1 VVISIGRFKLTRVKI
16 KDLYPIIL
24 VMLLLFVSIAC
35 ANMLIPSYGVIR
47 FEFGIPEALIA
58 IPDSSFLLTSAS
70 FALIWGYYTDRIDRT
85 KVIIAGAFSW
95 TFGMMLTG
103 FSTSFTILL
112 ISRMV
117 SGIGMGC
124 ILPVGYSIISDAIPP
139 DERSGWFG
147 TLAILSSISNGS
159 GQALSSFIGPIMGWR
174 FPFFLL
180 SGISIVIVCILF
192 FVKIPQRGASENELL
207 DLVEL
212 NLDYSYKISKKDLG
226 KILKKKTNKYLIIQG
241 FFAIIPGTLFV
252 YFMTSMLSTHYF
264 DILPDEIMLQT
275 AAIFAGLLGI
285 GYLLGNVIMSYIG
298 DVLFR
303 KNKRNRTR
311 LATASMAISIPFV
324 LLMLFSIQPIS
335 SEVVTNLSY
344 PTPIP
349 PREMASYVILTI
361 IEIFKV
367 SPNYIFYFIFGFI
380 GAVLSTGWVSNK
392 NAVMVDVNLPEH
404 KGTSTSFFS
413 LAEQVGKGV
422 TLLLSF
428 SLISFFG
435 SVFNMM
441 IFAVFLW
448 VPSALLWF
456 LAGRSVETDM
466 EFKSKILSERKQV
479 NLLDFIFEL
488 EIQMDRA
495 TQKVQDSKYY
505 ILSDTLKFN
514 KLLDEAITILS
525 YCEKEGE
532 NRSITK
538 IEKRAHNLNI
548 KATSIKTMANQ
559 IFKILELEDLTA
571 REIDMLN
578 EDLRQIILKIAE
590 GERSTFGDLQI
601 YYEDAYLKIIEARLL
616 RKNDLIKSRGK
627 ILEAINIYE
636 RVKNLLNERLDIIL
650 DNSELSKEDKF
661 VYDKEQD
668 LLEKCSKA
676 LVATNNLKE
685 EFEGIFEKLEEKGIA
700 EKDLKKISELT
711 LEYNIN
717 LYKVIVDTFGQ
728 DKKTKDIILEV
739 LKEIDAIFNDYDK
752 LKELELKVF

>member
-1 VVISIGRFKLTRVKI
+1 MVISIGRFKLTRVKI

>member
-1 VVISIGRFKLTRVKI
+1 
-16 KDLYPIIL
+16 
-24 VMLLLFVSIAC
+24 
-35 ANMLIPSYGVIR
+35 MLIPSYGVIR

-58 IPDSSFLLTSAS
+58 IPDSFFLLTSAT

-103 FSTSFTILL
+103 FSTSFIILL
-112 ISRMV
+112 MSRMV
-117 SGIGMGC
+117 SGIGLGC
-124 ILPVGYSIISDAIPP
+124 VIPVGYSIISDAIPP

-147 TLAILSSISNGS
+147 TLAILSSLSNGI
-159 GQALSSFIGPIMGWR
+159 GQALSSFVGPILGWR

-192 FVKIPQRGASENELL
+192 FVRIPQRGASENELL

-212 NLDYSYKISKKDLG
+212 NLEYSYKISKKDLG
-226 KILKKKTNKYLIIQG
+226 AILKKKTNKFLIIQG

-264 DILPDEIMLQT
+264 TVLPSEIRLQT
-275 AAIFAGLLGI
+275 AAIFAGLLGV
-285 GYLLGNVIMSYIG
+285 GYLLGNAIMSYVG
-298 DVLFR
+298 DILFR
-303 KNKRNRTR
+303 KNKKNRTR
-311 LATASMAISIPFV
+311 VATACMSLSIPFV
-324 LLMLFSIQPIS
+324 LLTLFFIQPVS
-335 SEVVTNLSY
+335 NEVLTNLNY
-344 PTPIP
+344 PSPIP
-349 PREMASYVILTI
+349 PEKMAEYVILTI
-361 IEIFKV
+361 IEIFEV
-367 SPNYIFYFIFGFI
+367 SPNYVYYFIFGFI

-428 SLISFFG
+428 TLISLFG
-435 SVFNMM
+435 SVINMM
-441 IFAVFLW
+441 YFAVFLW
-448 VPSALLWF
+448 VPSAILWF
-456 LAGRSVETDM
+456 LTGRSVEVDM
-466 EFKSKILSERKQV
+466 EYKSTILSERKQI

-495 TQKVQDSKYY
+495 IQKIQDSKYY

-525 YCEKEGE
+525 YCEKEGDF
-532 NRSITK
+532 RSITK
-538 IEKRAHNLNI
+538 IEKRAHNMNVRAI
-548 KATSIKTMANQ
+548 SIKNMANQ
-559 IFKILELEDLTA
+559 IFKILELDDLSA
-571 REIDMLN
+571 KEFDMLN
-578 EDLRQIILKIAE
+578 EDLRQIILMIAE

-616 RKNDLIKSRGK
+616 RKNDLIKSKGK
-627 ILEAINIYE
+627 ILEAIKIYE
-636 RVKNLLNERLDIIL
+636 RIKNLLNERLDTIL
-650 DNSELSKEDKF
+650 DNSELTEEDKF
-661 VYDKEQD
+661 VYDKEQE
-668 LLEKCSKA
+668 LLEKCSNA
-676 LVATNNLKE
+676 LIATYDLKE

-717 LYKVIVDTFGQ
+717 LYKVIVETFGQ
-728 DKKTKDIILEV
+728 DKKTKDTILEV
-739 LKEIDAIFNDYDK
+739 LNEIDTIFNEYDK

>member
-1 VVISIGRFKLTRVKI
+1 MVISIGRFKLTRIKI
-16 KDLYPIIL
+16 KDLTPIIL

-47 FEFGIPEALIA
+47 FEFGVPEALIA
-58 IPDSSFLLTSAS
+58 IPDSLFLLTSAT

-103 FSTSFTILL
+103 FSTSFLIIL

-117 SGIGMGC
+117 SGIGLGC
-124 ILPVGYSIISDAIPP
+124 VIPVGYSIISDAIPP

-147 TLAILSSISNGS
+147 ILAILSSISNGI
-159 GQALSSFIGPIMGWR
+159 GQALSSFVGPILGWR

-192 FVKIPQRGASENELL
+192 FVKIPQRGASESELL

-212 NLDYSYKISKKDLG
+212 NLEYSYKISKKDLSY
-226 KILKKKTNKYLIIQG
+226 ILKKKTNKYLIIQG
-241 FFAIIPGTLFV
+241 VFAIIPGTLFV
-252 YFMTSMLSTHYF
+252 YFMTSMISTHYF
-264 DILPDEIMLQT
+264 DILPNEIRLQT
-275 AAIFAGLLGI
+275 AAIFAGLLGV
-285 GYLLGNVIMSYIG
+285 GYLLGNAIMSYVG
-298 DVLFR
+298 DILFR
-303 KNKRNRTR
+303 KNKKNRTR
-311 LATASMAISIPFV
+311 LATACMVFSVPFV
-324 LLMLFSIQPIS
+324 LLTLFSLQPIS
-335 SEVVTNLSY
+335 SEVVTNLNY
-344 PTPIP
+344 PVPIP
-349 PREMASYVILTI
+349 PGDMTSYVILTI

-367 SPNYIFYFIFGFI
+367 SPSYIYYFVFGFI

-428 SLISFFG
+428 TLISIFG

-456 LAGRSVETDM
+456 FAGKSVEVDM
-466 EFKSKILSERKQV
+466 EYKSTILSERKQV

-495 TQKVQDSKYY
+495 IQKIQDSKYY
-505 ILSDTLKFN
+505 ILSDQVKFK
-514 KLLDEAITILS
+514 KLLDEAIAILS

-532 NRSITK
+532 FRSITK
-538 IEKRAHNLNI
+538 IENRARNLNI
-548 KATSIKTMANQ
+548 KAESIKNMASQ
-559 IFKILELEDLTA
+559 IFKILELEDLSA
-571 REIDMLN
+571 KEIDMLN
-578 EDLRQIILKIAE
+578 EDLRQLILKIAE

-616 RKNDLIKSRGK
+616 TKNDLLKSRGK
-627 ILEAINIYE
+627 ILEAIHIYE
-636 RVKNLLNERLDIIL
+636 RVKNLLNERLDVIL
-650 DNSELSKEDKF
+650 DNSELSEEDKF
-661 VYDKEQD
+661 VYDKEQE
-668 LLEKCSKA
+668 LLKKSSKA

-685 EFEGIFEKLEEKGIA
+685 EIEGIFAKLEEKGIS
-700 EKDLKKISELT
+700 ENDLKKISELT
-711 LEYNIN
+711 VEYNVD

-728 DKKTKDIILEV
+728 DRKTKDTILAI
-739 LKEIDAIFNDYDK
+739 LSEIDAIFNEYDK
-752 LKELELKVF
+752 LKESELKVF

>member
-16 KDLYPIIL
+16 KDLYPVIL

-159 GQALSSFIGPIMGWR
+159 GQALSSFIGPIMGWQ

-180 SGISIVIVCILF
+180 SGISIVIVCLLF

-285 GYLLGNVIMSYIG
+285 GYLLGNVIMSYVG

-311 LATASMAISIPFV
+311 LATASMAFSIPFV

-466 EFKSKILSERKQV
+466 DSKSKILSERKQV

-559 IFKILELEDLTA
+559 IFKILEVEDLTA

-650 DNSELSKEDKF
+650 DNSE
-661 VYDKEQD
+661 
-668 LLEKCSKA
+668 C
-676 LVATNNLKE
+676 
-685 EFEGIFEKLEEKGIA
+685 
-700 EKDLKKISELT
+700 
-711 LEYNIN
+711 
-717 LYKVIVDTFGQ
+717 
-728 DKKTKDIILEV
+728 
-739 LKEIDAIFNDYDK
+739 
-752 LKELELKVF
+752 

>member
-1 VVISIGRFKLTRVKI
+1 MVISIGRFKLTRIKI
-16 KDLYPIIL
+16 KDLTPIVL

-35 ANMLIPSYGVIR
+35 ANMLIPSYGEIR
-47 FEFGIPEALIA
+47 IEFSIPEALIA
-58 IPDSSFLLTSAS
+58 IPDSFFLLTSAT

-103 FSTSFTILL
+103 FSSSFIILL

-117 SGIGMGC
+117 SGIGLGC
-124 ILPVGYSIISDAIPP
+124 VIPVGYSIISDAIPP

-159 GQALSSFIGPIMGWR
+159 GQALSSFVGPILGWR

-192 FVKIPQRGASENELL
+192 FIKIPQRGASENELL

-212 NLDYSYKISKKDLG
+212 NLDYSYKISKKDLSY
-226 KILKKKTNKYLIIQG
+226 IIKKKTNKYLIIQG

-264 DILPDEIMLQT
+264 FELPKEIRLQT
-275 AAIFAGLLGI
+275 AAIFAGLLGV
-285 GYLLGNVIMSYIG
+285 GYLLGNAIMSYVG
-298 DVLFR
+298 DILFR
-303 KNKRNRTR
+303 KNKKNRTR
-311 LATASMAISIPFV
+311 LATACMLFSIPFV
-324 LLMLFSIQPIS
+324 LLMLFSIEPIS
-335 SEVVTNLSY
+335 SDVVTNLGNNKY
-344 PTPIP
+344 NI
-349 PREMASYVILTI
+349 ILTI

-367 SPNYIFYFIFGFI
+367 SPSYIYYFIFGFI

-404 KGTSTSFFS
+404 RGTSTSFFS

-422 TLLLSF
+422 TLLISF
-428 SLISFFG
+428 SLISIFG

-441 IFAVFLW
+441 LFAVFLW

-456 LAGRSVETDM
+456 LAGKSVEVDM
-466 EFKSKILSERKQV
+466 DYKSTILSERKQV

-505 ILSDTLKFN
+505 ILSNKLKFN

-532 NRSITK
+532 FRSITK
-538 IEKRAHNLNI
+538 IEKRADDLNI
-548 KATSIKTMANQ
+548 KAKSIKTMANQ

-571 REIDMLN
+571 VEIDTLN
-578 EDLRQIILKIAE
+578 EDLRQLILKIAE

-627 ILEAINIYE
+627 ILKAIKIYE
-636 RVKNLLNERLDIIL
+636 RVKNLLNERLDILL
-650 DNSELSKEDKF
+650 DSTELSDEDKF
-661 VYDKEQD
+661 VYDKEQK

-676 LVATNNLKE
+676 LIATNNLKE

-711 LEYNIN
+711 LEYNID
-717 LYKVIVDTFGQ
+717 LYKVIVETFGQ
-728 DKKTKDIILEV
+728 DKKTKDTILEV
-739 LKEIDAIFNDYDK
+739 LNEIDAIFNDYDK

>member
-1 VVISIGRFKLTRVKI
+1 VVISIGRFKLTRIKI
-16 KDLYPIIL
+16 KDLTPIIL

-47 FEFGIPEALIA
+47 FEFGVPEALIA
-58 IPDSSFLLTSAS
+58 IPDSLFLLTSAT

-103 FSTSFTILL
+103 FSTSFLIIL

-117 SGIGMGC
+117 SGIGLGC
-124 ILPVGYSIISDAIPP
+124 VIPVGYSIISDAIPP

-147 TLAILSSISNGS
+147 ILAILSSISNGI
-159 GQALSSFIGPIMGWR
+159 GQALSSFVGPILGWR

-192 FVKIPQRGASENELL
+192 FVKIPQRGASESELL

-212 NLDYSYKISKKDLG
+212 NLEYSYKISKKDLSY
-226 KILKKKTNKYLIIQG
+226 ILKKKTNKYLIIQG
-241 FFAIIPGTLFV
+241 VFAIIPGTLFV
-252 YFMTSMLSTHYF
+252 YFMTSMISTHYF
-264 DILPDEIMLQT
+264 DILPNEIRLQT
-275 AAIFAGLLGI
+275 AAIFAGLLGV
-285 GYLLGNVIMSYIG
+285 GYLLGNAIMSYVG
-298 DVLFR
+298 DILFR
-303 KNKRNRTR
+303 KNKKNRTR
-311 LATASMAISIPFV
+311 LATACMVFSVPFV
-324 LLMLFSIQPIS
+324 LLTLFSLQPIS
-335 SEVVTNLSY
+335 SEVVTNLNY
-344 PTPIP
+344 PVPIP
-349 PREMASYVILTI
+349 PGDMTSYVILTI

-367 SPNYIFYFIFGFI
+367 SPSYIYYFVFGFI

-428 SLISFFG
+428 TLISIFG

-456 LAGRSVETDM
+456 FAGKSVEVDM
-466 EFKSKILSERKQV
+466 EYKSTILSERKQV

-495 TQKVQDSKYY
+495 IQKIQDSKYY
-505 ILSDTLKFN
+505 ILSDQVKFK
-514 KLLDEAITILS
+514 KLLDEAIAILS

-532 NRSITK
+532 FRSITK
-538 IEKRAHNLNI
+538 IENRARNLNI
-548 KATSIKTMANQ
+548 KAESIKNMASQ
-559 IFKILELEDLTA
+559 IFKILELEDLSA
-571 REIDMLN
+571 KEIDMLN
-578 EDLRQIILKIAE
+578 EDLRQLILKIAE

-616 RKNDLIKSRGK
+616 TKNDLLKSRGK
-627 ILEAINIYE
+627 ILEAIHIYE
-636 RVKNLLNERLDIIL
+636 RVKNLLNERLDVIL
-650 DNSELSKEDKF
+650 DNSELSEEDKF
-661 VYDKEQD
+661 VYDKEQE
-668 LLEKCSKA
+668 LLKKSSKA

-685 EFEGIFEKLEEKGIA
+685 EIEGIFAKLEEKGIS
-700 EKDLKKISELT
+700 ENDLKKISELT
-711 LEYNIN
+711 VEYNVD

-728 DKKTKDIILEV
+728 DRKTKDTILAI
-739 LKEIDAIFNDYDK
+739 LSEIDAIFNEYDK
-752 LKELELKVF
+752 LKESELKVF

>member
-1 VVISIGRFKLTRVKI
+1 MVISIGRFKLTRIKI
-16 KDLYPIIL
+16 KDLTPIIL

-47 FEFGIPEALIA
+47 FEFSIPEALIA
-58 IPDSSFLLTSAS
+58 IPDSFFLLTSAT

-103 FSTSFTILL
+103 FSTSFQIIL
-112 ISRMV
+112 ISRMI
-117 SGIGMGC
+117 SGIGLGC
-124 ILPVGYSIISDAIPP
+124 VIPVGYSIISDAIPP

-147 TLAILSSISNGS
+147 TLAILSSISNGI
-159 GQALSSFIGPIMGWR
+159 GQALSSFVGPIFGWR

-180 SGISIVIVCILF
+180 SGISIAIVCILF
-192 FVKIPQRGASENELL
+192 FIKIPQRGASESELL

-212 NLDYSYKISKKDLG
+212 NLEYSYKISKKDLSY
-226 KILKKKTNKYLIIQG
+226 ILKKKTNKYLIIQG

-252 YFMTSMLSTHYF
+252 YFMTSMISTHYF
-264 DILPDEIMLQT
+264 DILPSEIRLQT
-275 AAIFAGLLGI
+275 AAIFAGLLGV
-285 GYLLGNVIMSYIG
+285 GYLLGNAIMSYVG
-298 DVLFR
+298 DILFR
-303 KNKRNRTR
+303 KNKKNRTR
-311 LATASMAISIPFV
+311 LATACMVFSVPFV
-324 LLMLFSIQPIS
+324 LLTLFSLQPIS
-335 SEVVTNLSY
+335 SEVVTNLNY
-344 PTPIP
+344 PVPIP
-349 PREMASYVILTI
+349 PGDMTSYVILTI

-367 SPNYIFYFIFGFI
+367 SPSYIYYFIFGFI

-413 LAEQVGKGV
+413 LAEQVGKGI

-428 SLISFFG
+428 TLISFFG

-456 LAGRSVETDM
+456 FAGKSVEVDM
-466 EFKSKILSERKQV
+466 EYKSTILSERKQV

-495 TQKVQDSKYY
+495 IQKIQDSKYY
-505 ILSDTLKFN
+505 ILSDQIKFK
-514 KLLDEAITILS
+514 KLLDEAILILR

-532 NRSITK
+532 FRSITK
-538 IEKRAHNLNI
+538 IEKRARNLNI
-548 KATSIKTMANQ
+548 KAESIKNMATQ
-559 IFKILELEDLTA
+559 IFKILELEDLSA
-571 REIDMLN
+571 KEIDMLN
-578 EDLRQIILKIAE
+578 EDLRQLILKIAE

-616 RKNDLIKSRGK
+616 TKNDLLRSRGK
-627 ILEAINIYE
+627 ILEAIHIYE
-636 RVKNLLNERLDIIL
+636 RVRNLLNERLDVIL
-650 DNSELSKEDKF
+650 DNSELSEEDKF
-661 VYDKEQD
+661 VYDKEQE
-668 LLEKCSKA
+668 LLKKCSKA

-685 EFEGIFEKLEEKGIA
+685 EIEGIFAKLEEKGIT
-700 EKDLKKISELT
+700 ENDLKKISELT
-711 LEYNIN
+711 VEYNVD

-728 DKKTKDIILEV
+728 DKKTKDKILV
-739 LKEIDAIFNDYDK
+739 ILSEIDAIFNDYDV

>member
-1 VVISIGRFKLTRVKI
+1 VRLKLTRIKI
-16 KDLYPIIL
+16 KDLTPIIL

-47 FEFGIPEALIA
+47 IEFGIPEALIA
-58 IPDSSFLLTSAS
+58 IPDSAFLLTSAT

-103 FSTSFTILL
+103 FSSSFIILL

-117 SGIGMGC
+117 SGIGLGC
-124 ILPVGYSIISDAIPP
+124 VIPVGYSIISDAIPP

-159 GQALSSFIGPIMGWR
+159 GQALSSFVGPILGWR

-180 SGISIVIVCILF
+180 SVISIVIVCVLF

-212 NLDYSYKISKKDLG
+212 NLEYTYKISKKDLSH
-226 KILKKKTNKYLIIQG
+226 IIKKKTNKYLIIQG

-264 DILPDEIMLQT
+264 IEIPPEIRLQT
-275 AAIFAGLLGI
+275 AAIFAGLLGV
-285 GYLLGNVIMSYIG
+285 GYLLGNAIMSYVG
-298 DVLFR
+298 DYLFR
-303 KNKRNRTR
+303 KNKKNRTR
-311 LATASMAISIPFV
+311 LATACMAFSIPFV
-324 LLMLFSIQPIS
+324 LLMLFSIKPIS
-335 SEVVTNLSY
+335 SDVVTNLGNNKY
-344 PTPIP
+344 NI
-349 PREMASYVILTI
+349 ILTI

-367 SPNYIFYFIFGFI
+367 SPSYIYYFIFGFI

-404 KGTSTSFFS
+404 RGTSTSFFS

-422 TLLLSF
+422 TLLISF

-441 IFAVFLW
+441 LFAVFLW

-456 LAGRSVETDM
+456 LAGKSVEVDM
-466 EFKSKILSERKQV
+466 DYKSTILSERKQV

-495 TQKVQDSKYY
+495 TQKIQDSKYY
-505 ILSDTLKFN
+505 ILSNPLKFN
-514 KLLDEAITILS
+514 KLLEEAITILS

-532 NRSITK
+532 FRSITK
-538 IEKRAHNLNI
+538 IENRAHNLNV

-559 IFKILELEDLTA
+559 IFKILEVEDLTA

-578 EDLRQIILKIAE
+578 EDLRQIVLKIAE

-627 ILEAINIYE
+627 ILDAINIYE
-636 RVKNLLNERLDIIL
+636 RVKNLLNERLDVLL
-650 DNSELSKEDKF
+650 DNSELSDEDKF
-661 VYDKEQD
+661 VYDKEQE
-668 LLEKCSKA
+668 LLQKCTKA
-676 LVATNNLKE
+676 LIATNNLKD

-717 LYKVIVDTFGQ
+717 LYKVIVETFGQ
-728 DKKTKDIILEV
+728 DKKTKDTILEV
-739 LKEIDAIFNDYDK
+739 LNEIDAIFNDYDK

>member
-285 GYLLGNVIMSYIG
+285 GYLLGNVIMSYVG

>member
-1 VVISIGRFKLTRVKI
+1 
-16 KDLYPIIL
+16 
-24 VMLLLFVSIAC
+24 
-35 ANMLIPSYGVIR
+35 
-47 FEFGIPEALIA
+47 
-58 IPDSSFLLTSAS
+58 
-70 FALIWGYYTDRIDRT
+70 
-85 KVIIAGAFSW
+85 
-95 TFGMMLTG
+95 
-103 FSTSFTILL
+103 
-112 ISRMV
+112 
-117 SGIGMGC
+117 
-124 ILPVGYSIISDAIPP
+124 
-139 DERSGWFG
+139 
-147 TLAILSSISNGS
+147 
-159 GQALSSFIGPIMGWR
+159 
-174 FPFFLL
+174 
-180 SGISIVIVCILF
+180 
-192 FVKIPQRGASENELL
+192 
-207 DLVEL
+207 
-212 NLDYSYKISKKDLG
+212 
-226 KILKKKTNKYLIIQG
+226 
-241 FFAIIPGTLFV
+241 
-252 YFMTSMLSTHYF
+252 MTSMLSTHYF
-264 DILPDEIMLQT
+264 IILPSEIRLQT
-275 AAIFAGLLGI
+275 AAIFAGLLGV
-285 GYLLGNVIMSYIG
+285 GYLLGNAIMSYVG
-298 DVLFR
+298 DYLFR
-303 KNKRNRTR
+303 KNKKNRTR
-311 LATASMAISIPFV
+311 LATACMTLSIPFV
-324 LLMLFSIQPIS
+324 LLMLFFIQPIS

-349 PREMASYVILTI
+349 PGEMGSYVILTI
-361 IEIFKV
+361 IEIFNV
-367 SPNYIFYFIFGFI
+367 SPSYIYYFIFGFI

-441 IFAVFLW
+441 FFAVFLW
-448 VPSALLWF
+448 IPSAFLWL

-466 EFKSKILSERKQV
+466 EYKSKILSERKQV

-505 ILSDTLKFN
+505 ILSDSLKFN
-514 KLLDEAITILS
+514 KLLDEAIMILS

-532 NRSITK
+532 FRSITK

-548 KATSIKTMANQ
+548 KANSIKTMTNQ
-559 IFKILELEDLTA
+559 IFKILGVEDLTA
-571 REIDMLN
+571 KEIDVLN

-616 RKNDLIKSRGK
+616 RKNDLIKSRRK
-627 ILEAINIYE
+627 ILEAIKIYE
-636 RVKNLLNERLDIIL
+636 RLRNLLNERLDIVL
-650 DNSELSKEDKF
+650 DNSELSDEDKF
-661 VYDKEQD
+661 VYDKEQE

-676 LVATNNLKE
+676 LIATNNLKD

-717 LYKVIVDTFGQ
+717 LYKVIVETFGQ
-728 DKKTKDIILEV
+728 DKKTKDTILEV
-739 LKEIDAIFNDYDK
+739 LNEIDAIFNDYDK

>member
-1 VVISIGRFKLTRVKI
+1 VVISIGRLKLTRIKR
-16 KDLYPIIL
+16 KDLTPIIL

-47 FEFGIPEALIA
+47 IEFGIPEALIA
-58 IPDSSFLLTSAS
+58 IPDSFFLLTSAT

-103 FSTSFTILL
+103 FSSSFIILL

-117 SGIGMGC
+117 SGIGLGC
-124 ILPVGYSIISDAIPP
+124 VIPVGYSIISDAIPP

-159 GQALSSFIGPIMGWR
+159 GQALSSFVGPILGWR

-180 SGISIVIVCILF
+180 SVISIVIVCILF
-192 FVKIPQRGASENELL
+192 FVNIPQRGASENELL

-212 NLDYSYKISKKDLG
+212 NLEYTYKISKKDLSH
-226 KILKKKTNKYLIIQG
+226 IIKKKTNKYLIIQG

-264 DILPDEIMLQT
+264 MKLPPEIRLQT
-275 AAIFAGLLGI
+275 AAIFAGLLGV
-285 GYLLGNVIMSYIG
+285 GYLLGNAIMSYVG
-298 DVLFR
+298 DYLFR
-303 KNKRNRTR
+303 KNKKNRTR
-311 LATASMAISIPFV
+311 LATACMAFSIPFV
-324 LLMLFSIQPIS
+324 LLMLLSIKPIS
-335 SEVVTNLSY
+335 SVVVTNLSY

-349 PREMASYVILTI
+349 PGEMASYVILTI

-367 SPNYIFYFIFGFI
+367 SPSYIYYFIFGFI

-422 TLLLSF
+422 TLLISF

-435 SVFNMM
+435 SVYNMM
-441 IFAVFLW
+441 LFAVFLW
-448 VPSALLWF
+448 IPSALLWF
-456 LAGRSVETDM
+456 LAGKSVETDM
-466 EFKSKILSERKQV
+466 EHKSKILSERKQV

-505 ILSDTLKFN
+505 ILSNTLKFN
-514 KLLDEAITILS
+514 KLLEEAITILN

-559 IFKILELEDLTA
+559 IFKILEMEDLTA

-627 ILEAINIYE
+627 ILDAINIYE
-636 RVKNLLNERLDIIL
+636 RVKNLLNERLDILL
-650 DNSELSKEDKF
+650 DNSELSEEDRF
-661 VYDKEQD
+661 VYDKEQE

-676 LVATNNLKE
+676 LVETNNLKE

-717 LYKVIVDTFGQ
+717 LYKVIVETFGQ

-739 LKEIDAIFNDYDK
+739 LNEIDAIFNDYDK